1 MSSNVQLPFQII
13 DIAYTTL
20 SVKKA
25 IRRIVRPGDSS
36 LYIPVAE
43 PSKLKIAQGMEEQA
57 PYIV

>member
-1 MSSNVQLPFQII
+1 MV
-13 DIAYTTL
+13 YTTL
-20 SVKKA
+20 FVKKA
-25 IRRIVRPGDSS
+25 IGRIVRPGDSS